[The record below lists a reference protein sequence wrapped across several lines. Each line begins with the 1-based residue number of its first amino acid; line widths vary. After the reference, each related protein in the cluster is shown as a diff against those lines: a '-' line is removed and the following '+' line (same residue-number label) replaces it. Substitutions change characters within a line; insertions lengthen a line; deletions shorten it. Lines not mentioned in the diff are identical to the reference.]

1 MRASFFII
9 LFFSIHLSFAQD
21 PFGKETFQK
30 PNTKNQKVNITSQ
43 IKGTLTVPETD
54 RAVPLVIFIPDQG
67 VVDRNG
73 NDMRSKHFA
82 YKQLADSLFANNI
95 ATYRYDKRTFTQV
108 KNRRVDNNTILEDFV
123 TDAKKVI
130 GAFAEGRRFSKIVVL
145 GHGQG
150 SLVGMLAAKENVDKF
165 ISIAGAAD
173 PIDQIIVEQIA
184 QQQPGLDKLAE
195 NTFDKMRA
203 QEGIVEDIQPALQ
216 SILHPS
222 VQPFIKS
229 WMKYDPKKVI
239 AELSFPILIIHGSKD
254 RQIDISNAQQL
265 ADSSNSAEVK
275 VIDGMNHIMKRVGDD
290 EILASKSYVDPEYEL
305 SDSFIETVIH
315 FINK

>member
-1 MRASFFII
+1 MRALYFII

-21 PFGKETFQK
+21 LFGRETLQK
-30 PNTKNQKVNITSQ
+30 PNTKNQEVNITSQ
-43 IKGTLTVPETD
+43 VKGILMVPDTD

-82 YKQLADSLFANNI
+82 YKQLADSLLTNQI

-108 KNRRVDNNTILEDFV
+108 KNRRVDNNTTLEDFV
-123 TDAKKVI
+123 ADARKVI
-130 GAFAEGRRFSKIVVL
+130 AAFSNDRRFSKIVVL

-150 SLVGMLAAKENVDKF
+150 SLVGMLAAIENVDKF
-165 ISIAGAAD
+165 ISVAGAAD
-173 PIDQIIVEQIA
+173 PIDQIIVGQIA
-184 QQQPGLDKLAE
+184 QQQPGLDKVAKK
-195 NTFDKMRA
+195 TFDKMRA
-203 QEGIVEDIQPALQ
+203 QEGNVEDIQPALQ

-254 RQIDISNAQQL
+254 RQIDVVNAQLL
-265 ADSSNSAEVK
+265 ADSSDSAEVK
-275 VIDGMNHIMKRVGDD
+275 VINGMNHIMKRVGDD
-290 EILASKSYVDPEYEL
+290 EILASKSYVDPDYEL
-305 SDSFIETVIH
+305 SDSFIETVIQ
-315 FINK
+315 FIDM